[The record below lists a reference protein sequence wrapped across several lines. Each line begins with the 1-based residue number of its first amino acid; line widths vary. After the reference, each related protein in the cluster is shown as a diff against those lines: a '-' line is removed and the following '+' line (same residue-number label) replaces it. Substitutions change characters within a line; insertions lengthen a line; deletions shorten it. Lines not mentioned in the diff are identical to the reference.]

1 MSSPAQNAQN
11 VVAKASRQPSLPDKY
26 GKFIQFA
33 YYMMEN
39 VFGEDFQMDK
49 AAYLEKIKLFG
60 TVEEQ
65 QVLVQGFL
73 DNVKET
79 KKTIKTV
86 LSDKKKE
93 LAKAAKIAAAAS
105 VPKRTRK
112 TTTKV
117 ALPNAEYK
125 LINELV
131 EIAQTSEKKVDKLIN
146 ELVEIAQTSEKK
158 VEPVVVA
165 PAEVVEKKPKKKAA
179 AKTAPVEE
187 PKEEV
192 PITITNEL
200 VPETFVTET
209 EPQTKPKRKPA
220 AKKTK
225 QSTHATT
232 DAAILDD
239 LSVIPNTDIEISP
252 ITVGDTTYFMD
263 EFSNIYS
270 YPTPTAKSIGKYNPY
285 TKEVVRN

>member
-1 MSSPAQNAQN
+1 MSSPAQTAKN
-11 VVAKASRQPSLPDKY
+11 VVAKAPRQPSLPDKY

-33 YYMMEN
+33 YYMTEN
-39 VFGEDFQMDK
+39 VFGEDFHMDK
-49 AAYLEKIKLFG
+49 AAYLEKIMLFG

-65 QVLVQGFL
+65 QALVQGFL

-105 VPKRTRK
+105 APKRTRK
-112 TTTKV
+112 TTAAKV
-117 ALPNAEYK
+117 VVPNAEDN

-131 EIAQTSEKKVDKLIN
+131 EIAQTAENKV
-146 ELVEIAQTSEKK
+146 ETVVVVQ
-158 VEPVVVA
+158 EPVVA
-165 PAEVVEKKPKKKAA
+165 ATAEVVEKKPKKKAAA

-192 PITITNEL
+192 QMTITNEL

-225 QSTHATT
+225 QSTNATT

-263 EFSNIYS
+263 EFSNVYS
-270 YPTPTAKSIGKYNPY
+270 YPTPSAKSIGKYNPY
-285 TKEVVRN
+285 TKEVVRK

>member
-112 TTTKV
+112 TTSKV
-117 ALPNAEYK
+117 ALPNAE
-125 LINELV
+125 
-131 EIAQTSEKKVDKLIN
+131 DKLIN

-285 TKEVVRN
+285 TKEVVRK

>member
-105 VPKRTRK
+105 APKRTRK
-112 TTTKV
+112 TTAKV
-117 ALPNAEYK
+117 AVPNAE
-125 LINELV
+125 
-131 EIAQTSEKKVDKLIN
+131 DKLIN

-158 VEPVVVA
+158 VEPVVVQE
-165 PAEVVEKKPKKKAA
+165 PPVVVAAAAQVAEKKPKKKAA

-192 PITITNEL
+192 QMTITNEL

-263 EFSNIYS
+263 ELSNVYS
-270 YPTPTAKSIGKYNPY
+270 YPTPTAKPIGKYNPY
-285 TKEVVRN
+285 TKEVVRK